1 MSESCPH
8 CGLTLARIRQPRLD
22 IVRLARMQ
30 HARFFVTDAP
40 GGDGGAGPLAAE
52 IGDFLKKHGAHV
64 AAMDLFGPSAMEAE
78 TLAAI
83 ERTCGPVRWPVTW
96 IDGSACAGKAPIA
109 AQFYAIAGST
119 RPVELDGRVIGTVVE
134 DCDARFVVFAGLRPA
149 DVTASRAEQTKSLID
164 QLERALAV
172 VEMDFHNV
180 VRTWLYC
187 DKILEWYDELNRV
200 RNEFFTERGV
210 YDRLVPASTG
220 VGTGNPFGAALV
232 ADALAMVPLKSGA
245 SVKALPSPLQCPAPA
260 YGSAFSRAVE
270 ITLPGCRRL
279 YISGTASIHPEGETA
294 HVGDVDKQVDLSM
307 RVVKGILDSVGYTW
321 TDINRAVAYFKRPA
335 DAGAWDRWV
344 KANNIPAIPIVV
356 VKADICRDDLL
367 FEVEVDALRLT

>member
-1 MSESCPH
+1 MSEPCPH
-8 CGLTLARIRQPRLD
+8 RGLTLARIRQPRLD
-22 IVRLARMQ
+22 IVRLSLPGSS
-30 HARFFVTDAP
+30 RFFVTDAP
-40 GGDGGAGPLAAE
+40 GGDGGPEPLAAE
-52 IGDFLKKHGAHV
+52 IGDFLKQNGAHV
-64 AAMDLFGPSAMEAE
+64 AAMDLFGPADREAG

-83 ERTCGPVRWPVTW
+83 ERKCGPIRWPVTW

-109 AQFYAIAGST
+109 AQFYAIAGPT
-119 RPVELDGRVIGTVVE
+119 RPVVLDGRVVGTIVE
-134 DCDARFVVFAGLRPA
+134 DDTMRFVVFAGLRPA
-149 DVTASRAEQTKSLID
+149 DLKASRGDQTKSLIH
-164 QLERALAV
+164 QLERALELV
-172 VEMDFHNV
+172 GMDFHNV

-187 DKILEWYDELNRV
+187 NKILEWYDELNRV
-200 RNEFFTERGV
+200 RNEFFRDRGV

-232 ADALAMVPLKSGA
+232 ADALAMAPLKPGV

-270 ITLPGCRRL
+270 ITVPGCRRM

-294 HVGDVDKQVDLSM
+294 HVGDVDAQVDLSM
-307 RVVKGILDSVGYTW
+307 RVVKGILDSAGYSW
-321 TDINRAVAYFKRPA
+321 TDINRAVAYFKNPS

-344 KANNIPAIPIVV
+344 KANSIPAMPIVV